1 MRGAGATIFAEM
13 IVFIIQFVGAIIL
26 ARLLTPDDFGLI
38 AMVTTFSML
47 LQNFGLNG
55 FTEAVI
61 QKDGLTHKM
70 MSTLFWLNASVS
82 FGLMLL
88 FMTSSPLIAWFYG
101 DSRLVIISIVIGC
114 SIFATGLS
122 TLHLATLRRNMQFFS
137 TSAIGITARVSS
149 VLVAILLAW
158 TGWGYRALIVQTVAY
173 PLISAILAWVFC
185 RWRPGLPSSIK
196 DISTMLTFALHTYGN
211 FALNYFARNID
222 KLLVGWKYGTQPLGL
237 YKRAYDL
244 FSLPANQLIVPIS
257 NVALATLSR
266 LVSEPDKYRHYYFNA
281 LSTIAFIGMAISLI
295 LTLTGY
301 DLVLFLL
308 GPQWERAGIIF
319 CYFGTSIGIMLI
331 HGTQGWLHLSLGK
344 PNRWVRWSIVETI
357 FTTIFFIGGLYFG
370 IAGVAIAYSLTFYL
384 LVIPTLVFAGKPVNI
399 SAYAIISRIW
409 RYFLAAVI
417 AGLISFAVLYKID
430 FISLQFS
437 ALYILLRIII
447 SASLNLLFYLI
458 LVAVVHQSLN
468 PLKQA
473 LSIAKQMLPG
483 RNK

>member
-122 TLHLATLRRNMQFFS
+122 TLHLATLRRNMQFLS

-196 DISTMLTFALHTYGN
+196 DIS
-211 FALNYFARNID
+211 
-222 KLLVGWKYGTQPLGL
+222 K
-237 YKRAYDL
+237 
-244 FSLPANQLIVPIS
+244 
-257 NVALATLSR
+257 
-266 LVSEPDKYRHYYFNA
+266 
-281 LSTIAFIGMAISLI
+281 
-295 LTLTGY
+295 
-301 DLVLFLL
+301 
-308 GPQWERAGIIF
+308 
-319 CYFGTSIGIMLI
+319 C
-331 HGTQGWLHLSLGK
+331 
-344 PNRWVRWSIVETI
+344 
-357 FTTIFFIGGLYFG
+357 
-370 IAGVAIAYSLTFYL
+370 
-384 LVIPTLVFAGKPVNI
+384 
-399 SAYAIISRIW
+399 
-409 RYFLAAVI
+409 
-417 AGLISFAVLYKID
+417 
-430 FISLQFS
+430 
-437 ALYILLRIII
+437 
-447 SASLNLLFYLI
+447 
-458 LVAVVHQSLN
+458 
-468 PLKQA
+468 
-473 LSIAKQMLPG
+473 
-483 RNK
+483 